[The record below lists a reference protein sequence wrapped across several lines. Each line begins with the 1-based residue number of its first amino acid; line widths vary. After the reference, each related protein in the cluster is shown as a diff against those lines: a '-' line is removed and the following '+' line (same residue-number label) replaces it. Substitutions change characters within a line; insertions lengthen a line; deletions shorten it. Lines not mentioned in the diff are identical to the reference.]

1 MDHEL
6 PAPGPINYYDSEE
19 IIRLLKRLVPF
30 ALTKIDKLLV
40 SKLDPEDI
48 VQSVFRNFFTAL
60 QKGNFKPASWEEMWY
75 LLAKMTIWKC
85 NSKLK
90 FYLSQTRDVR
100 IEKPFDSK
108 EDVSTD
114 PLFLDEKLILEE
126 SLDLVMMK
134 LQDENRKKVFCL
146 ILQGH
151 SPVEIAEEFG
161 VSKRTIERFK
171 NDIKEILTLE
181 INQVFL
187 KK

>member
-1 MDHEL
+1 
-6 PAPGPINYYDSEE
+6 
-19 IIRLLKRLVPF
+19 
-30 ALTKIDKLLV
+30 
-40 SKLDPEDI
+40 
-48 VQSVFRNFFTAL
+48 
-60 QKGNFKPASWEEMWY
+60 
-75 LLAKMTIWKC
+75 
-85 NSKLK
+85 
-90 FYLSQTRDVR
+90 VR

-134 LQDENRKKVFCL
+134 LQDENRQKVFCS

-151 SPVEIAEEFG
+151 SPAEIAEEFG

>member
-6 PAPGPINYYDSEE
+6 PPSGSINYNDSEE

-30 ALTKIDKLLV
+30 ALSKIDKLLV

-85 NSKLK
+85 NSKLE
-90 FYLSQTRDVR
+90 FYLSQARDVR

-108 EDVSTD
+108 DDISTD

-126 SLDLVMMK
+126 SLDLVMIK

-151 SPVEIAEEFG
+151 SPAEIAEEFG

-181 INQVFL
+181 INQGLL

>member
-1 MDHEL
+1 MDHES
-6 PAPGPINYYDSEE
+6 PPPGPINYNDSEE

-30 ALTKIDKLLV
+30 ALTKIDRLLV

-85 NSKLK
+85 NSKLE
-90 FYLSQTRDVR
+90 FYLSQARDVR
-100 IEKPFDSK
+100 IEKSFDPK

-134 LQDENRKKVFCL
+134 LQDENKKKVFCL

-151 SPVEIAEEFG
+151 SPAEIAEELG
-161 VSKRTIERFK
+161 VSKRTVERFK
-171 NDIKEILTLE
+171 NDIREILTLE
-181 INQVFL
+181 INQGFL

>member
-6 PAPGPINYYDSEE
+6 PPSGSINYNDSEE

-30 ALTKIDKLLV
+30 ALSKIDKLLV

-85 NSKLK
+85 NSKLE
-90 FYLSQTRDVR
+90 FYLSQARDVR

-108 EDVSTD
+108 DDISTD

-126 SLDLVMMK
+126 SLDLVMIK

-151 SPVEIAEEFG
+151 SPAEIAEEFG

-181 INQVFL
+181 INKGVL

>member
-6 PAPGPINYYDSEE
+6 PAPGPINYNDSEE

-48 VQSVFRNFFTAL
+48 VQSVFRNFFKAL

-85 NSKLK
+85 KSKLE
-90 FYLSQTRDVR
+90 FYLSQARDVR
-100 IEKPFDSK
+100 IEKPFNDKDDISADS
-108 EDVSTD
+108 
-114 PLFLDEKLILEE
+114 LILDEKLILEE
-126 SLDLVMMK
+126 SLDLLMINLEDNK
-134 LQDENRKKVFCL
+134 KKVFCL

-151 SPVEIAEEFG
+151 SPAEIAEELG
-161 VSKRTIERFK
+161 ISKRTVERFK
-171 NDIKEILTLE
+171 NDIKELLTLK
-181 INQVFL
+181 INHEF
-187 KK
+187 

>member
-6 PAPGPINYYDSEE
+6 PAPGPINYNDSEE

-85 NSKLK
+85 NSKLE

-151 SPVEIAEEFG
+151 SPAEIAEEFG

-181 INQVFL
+181 INQGFS

>member
-1 MDHEL
+1 MDQGL
-6 PAPGPINYYDSEE
+6 PAPGLINYNDSEE

-85 NSKLK
+85 NSKRD
-90 FYLSQTRDVR
+90 FYLSQARDVR
-100 IEKPFDSK
+100 IERPFDDK
-108 EDVSTD
+108 DDLSTD
-114 PLFLDEKLILEE
+114 SLFLDEKLILEE
-126 SLDLVMMK
+126 SLELVMIK
-134 LQDENRKKVFCL
+134 LEDENRKKVFCL
-146 ILQGH
+146 ILQGQ
-151 SPVEIAEEFG
+151 SPAEIAEEFG
-161 VSKRTIERFK
+161 VSKKTIERFK

-181 INQVFL
+181 INQGFL

>member
-1 MDHEL
+1 MDQEL
-6 PAPGPINYYDSEE
+6 PTPGPINYNDSEK

-85 NSKLK
+85 NSKRD
-90 FYLSQTRDVR
+90 FYLSQARDVR
-100 IEKPFDSK
+100 IERPFDDK
-108 EDVSTD
+108 DDLSTGS
-114 PLFLDEKLILEE
+114 LFLDEKLILEE
-126 SLDLVMMK
+126 SLELVMIK
-134 LQDENRKKVFCL
+134 LQDENKKKVFCL
-146 ILQGH
+146 ILQGQ
-151 SPVEIAEEFG
+151 SPSEIAEEFG
-161 VSKRTIERFK
+161 VSKKTIERFK

-181 INQVFL
+181 INQGVL

>member
-1 MDHEL
+1 
-6 PAPGPINYYDSEE
+6 
-19 IIRLLKRLVPF
+19 
-30 ALTKIDKLLV
+30 
-40 SKLDPEDI
+40 
-48 VQSVFRNFFTAL
+48 
-60 QKGNFKPASWEEMWY
+60 
-75 LLAKMTIWKC
+75 
-85 NSKLK
+85 
-90 FYLSQTRDVR
+90 VR

-134 LQDENRKKVFCL
+134 LQDENRQKVFCS

-151 SPVEIAEEFG
+151 SPAEIAEEFG

-181 INQVFL
+181 INQGFL

>member
-1 MDHEL
+1 MDHES
-6 PAPGPINYYDSEE
+6 PPPGPINYNDSEE

-85 NSKLK
+85 NSKLE

-151 SPVEIAEEFG
+151 SPAEIAEEFG

-181 INQVFL
+181 INQKFL

>member
-6 PAPGPINYYDSEE
+6 PAPGPINYNDSEE

-85 NSKLK
+85 NSKLE
-90 FYLSQTRDVR
+90 FYLSQARDVR

-151 SPVEIAEEFG
+151 SPAEIAEDFG

-181 INQVFL
+181 INQGFF

>member
-1 MDHEL
+1 MDHESL
-6 PAPGPINYYDSEE
+6 PPGPINYNDSEE

-48 VQSVFRNFFTAL
+48 VQSVFRNFFKAL

-85 NSKLK
+85 NSKLE
-90 FYLSQTRDVR
+90 FYLSQARDVR
-100 IEKPFDSK
+100 IEKSFDSK

-126 SLDLVMMK
+126 SLDLVMIK
-134 LQDENRKKVFCL
+134 LEDENKKKVFCL

-151 SPVEIAEEFG
+151 SPAEIAEELG
-161 VSKRTIERFK
+161 VSKRTVERFK
-171 NDIKEILTLE
+171 NDIREILTLE
-181 INQVFL
+181 INQGFL

>member
-1 MDHEL
+1 MDNES
-6 PAPGPINYYDSEE
+6 PPPGPINYNDSEE

-48 VQSVFRNFFTAL
+48 VQSVFRDFFKAL
-60 QKGNFKPASWEEMWY
+60 HKGNFKPASWEEMWY

-85 NSKLK
+85 NSKLE
-90 FYLSQTRDVR
+90 FYLSQARDVR

-151 SPVEIAEEFG
+151 SPAEIAEEFG

-181 INQVFL
+181 INQGFL

>member
-6 PAPGPINYYDSEE
+6 PAPGPINYNDSEE

-85 NSKLK
+85 NSKLE

-151 SPVEIAEEFG
+151 SPAEIAEEFG

-181 INQVFL
+181 INQKFL

>member
-6 PAPGPINYYDSEE
+6 PPPGPMNYNDSEE
-19 IIRLLKRLVPF
+19 IIRLLKRLIPF

-48 VQSVFRNFFTAL
+48 VQSVFRNFFKAL

-85 NSKLK
+85 NSKLE
-90 FYLSQTRDVR
+90 FYLSQARDVR
-100 IEKPFDSK
+100 IEKSFDSK

-126 SLDLVMMK
+126 SLDLVMIK
-134 LQDENRKKVFCL
+134 LEDENKKKVFCL
-146 ILQGH
+146 ILQGQ
-151 SPVEIAEEFG
+151 SPAEIAEELE
-161 VSKRTIERFK
+161 VSKRTVERFK
-171 NDIKEILTLE
+171 NDIREILTLE
-181 INQVFL
+181 INQGFL

>member
-6 PAPGPINYYDSEE
+6 PAPGPINYNDSEE

-85 NSKLK
+85 NSKLE

-151 SPVEIAEEFG
+151 SPAEIAEEFG

-181 INQVFL
+181 IYQGFL

>member
-1 MDHEL
+1 MDHES
-6 PAPGPINYYDSEE
+6 PPPGPINYNDSEE

-48 VQSVFRNFFTAL
+48 VQSVFRNFFKAL

-85 NSKLK
+85 NSKLE
-90 FYLSQTRDVR
+90 FYLSQARDLR
-100 IEKPFDSK
+100 IEKAFDSK

-146 ILQGH
+146 IIQGH
-151 SPVEIAEEFG
+151 TPAEIAEEFG

-181 INQVFL
+181 INQGFL

>member
-1 MDHEL
+1 MDREL
-6 PAPGPINYYDSEE
+6 PTPGPINYNDSEE

-85 NSKLK
+85 NSKRE
-90 FYLSQTRDVR
+90 FYLSQARDVR
-100 IEKPFDSK
+100 IEKPFNSK
-108 EDVSTD
+108 NDPNTD

-126 SLDLVMMK
+126 SLDLAMIK
-134 LQDENRKKVFCL
+134 LENDLVIL
-146 ILQGH
+146 ILQDY
-151 SPVEIAEEFG
+151 SPAEITEELG
-161 VSKRTIERFK
+161 ISKRTVQRVQ
-171 NDIKEILTLE
+171 NDILEILTLE
-181 INQVFL
+181 INVTSNRFR
-187 KK
+187 